1 MKIETGDKAL
11 RTRVKLLGRLLGNIL
26 SEQEGKDV
34 LNAVETLRKGYISLR
49 KTDNPSK
56 RRRMTRVIEGL
67 SAEKLVHVVRA
78 FSTYF
83 SLTNIAEESYQHH
96 QRRKQ
101 LRQLNNNDTSLWTGS
116 FDTTLRELRDQG
128 INSEQMQTLLNQL
141 AYIPVITAHPTE
153 AKRRTIMDAQR
164 RIFVTNEKLS
174 DTRLTKS
181 EKAELIERL
190 ESQIQ
195 ILWKTD
201 EVRAIRPSVKDE
213 IGYGLAYF
221 NECLF
226 DAVPKTYRDFESAA
240 LHVCGKSADG
250 NPKVTIPSFLRFG
263 SWIGGDRDGNPNVKP
278 ETTAMAVRLQS
289 QTILLEYLRRIP
301 TLIEVLT
308 HSDKLCTP
316 SAAMVESLKRD
327 EQYSENAFSDKPE
340 RFTHEPYRR
349 KLSIMRYRLE
359 RNLVALKDKLQE
371 RTDRNEAFTG
381 DRYPSEAEFLADLN
395 TIYDSLVSHGDKRI
409 ADRKLKDLIRLT
421 ETFGF
426 YCLRLDI
433 RQESTRHSEAVAE
446 LFKHINV
453 DYLSLDEND
462 RLTALEKVI
471 KDPTGIEPQNT
482 ALSESTKETLD
493 VFRVMVQMRNEVS
506 KKAFGSYVISM
517 THEASHVME
526 VLFMA
531 RLAGLAGYENGK
543 AQCNI
548 RIAPLF
554 ETIEDLAHIEPVMSK
569 LLDNTTYANMLKNVG
584 NLQEIMLGYS
594 DSCKDGGI
602 LASVWNLYDAQKR
615 VTQLTNEHG
624 VRCRLFHGR
633 GGTVGRGG
641 GPTHEAIL
649 SQPEGTVHGQIKF
662 TEQGEVLSFKYSN
675 QETAVYEL
683 TMGLTGLIKASAN
696 LVKATPPERKD
707 YLATMDE
714 LASSG
719 ETAYRQLTDHTE
731 GFLDYF
737 YEATPVSEIGLM
749 NIGSRPSHRKKGD
762 RAKTSV
768 RAIAWVFG
776 WAQSRHTLPAWYG
789 IGSALEQWRQ
799 KDPTRL
805 AQLQKMYMEW
815 PFFRALLSNTQMA
828 LFKADPNIAKEY
840 AGLCVEKETGERIY
854 KLFREEYVRTVTQ
867 VLNITGSQQLLE
879 ENPVLEISLTRR
891 NPYLDPL
898 NHIQLTLLK
907 RYRDESLSDEEREN
921 WLNPLL
927 RSINAIAAGM
937 RNTG

>member
-1 MKIETGDKAL
+1 MTLKTDDKAL
-11 RTRVKLLGRLLGNIL
+11 RTRVKLLGTLLGNIL
-26 SEQEGKDV
+26 REQEGDEV
-34 LNAVETLRKGYISLR
+34 LSAVETLRKGYIDLR
-49 KTDNPSK
+49 KNDNPAK
-56 RRRMTRVIEGL
+56 RRRLNRLIESL
-67 SAEKLVHVVRA
+67 SSDNLVHIVRA

-83 SLTNIAEESYQHH
+83 SLINLAEESYQHH

-101 LRQLNNNDTSLWTGS
+101 LRQMSGNDPLWTGS
-116 FDTTLRELRDQG
+116 FDATLRELRDQG
-128 INSEQMQTLLNQL
+128 INPEQLQILLNQI

-164 RIFVTNEKLS
+164 RIFESNEELG
-174 DTRLTKS
+174 DTRLTKP
-181 EKAELIERL
+181 EKAALIDKL

-201 EVRAIRPSVKDE
+201 EVRVTRPRVKDE
-213 IGYGLAYF
+213 IGYGLTYF

-226 DAVPKTYRDFESAA
+226 DAVPNTYRNFENAA
-240 LHVCGKSADG
+240 LRVCGKTAEG
-250 NPKVTIPSFLRFG
+250 KPKITIPSFLRFG
-263 SWIGGDRDGNPNVKP
+263 SWIGGDRDGNPNVTP

-289 QTILLEYLRRIP
+289 QTILLEYLNRIP
-301 TLIEVLT
+301 ELIELLT
-308 HSDKLCTP
+308 HSDKLCAPT
-316 SAAMVESLKRD
+316 AAMQDSLQRD
-327 EQYSENAFSDKPE
+327 EQYVEHTFDDKPW
-340 RFTHEPYRR
+340 RFQHEPYRR

-359 RNLVALKDKLQE
+359 RNLVALKDKLLE
-371 RTDRNEAFTG
+371 RTSRNESYLSDG
-381 DRYPSEAEFLADLN
+381 YPSEQEFLDDLK
-395 TIYDSLVSHGDKRI
+395 TIHDSLVSHGDKRI
-409 ADRKLKDLIRLT
+409 ADGRLKDLIRLT

-426 YCLRLDI
+426 YCLRLDV
-433 RQESTRHSEAVAE
+433 RQESTRHCEAVAE
-446 LFKHINV
+446 LFAQIDV
-453 DYLSLDEND
+453 DYLSLDEEA
-462 RLTALEKVI
+462 RLVALEKVI
-471 KDPTGIEPQNT
+471 KDPSGIDSHASGLNDATQ
-482 ALSESTKETLD
+482 ETLA
-493 VFRVMVQMRNEVS
+493 VFQVMVEMRNEVS

-531 RLAGLAGYENGK
+531 RLAGLAGYENGE
-543 AQCNI
+543 ARCSI

-569 LLDNTTYANMLKNVG
+569 LLDNPTYAAMLKQVG

-696 LVKATPPERKD
+696 LVQPTRPERKD

-714 LASSG
+714 LAATG
-719 ETAYRQLTDHTE
+719 EASYRQLTDHTE

-737 YEATPVSEIGLM
+737 YEGTPVSEIGLM

-776 WAQSRHTLPAWYG
+776 WAQSRHTLPAWFG
-789 IGSALEQWRQ
+789 IGTALEEWRQ
-799 KDPTRL
+799 NDPSRL
-805 AQLQKMYMEW
+805 TQLQKMYQDW

-828 LFKADPNIAKEY
+828 LFKAEANIAKEY
-840 AGLCVEKETGERIY
+840 AKLCVDPETGDRIY
-854 KLFREEYVRTVTQ
+854 KLFREEYTRTVTQ
-867 VLNITGSQQLLE
+867 VLNITESKYLLE
-879 ENPVLEISLTRR
+879 ENPVLEVSLTRR

-907 RYRDESLSDEEREN
+907 RYRDESLSDEQRAN

>member
-1 MKIETGDKAL
+1 MRIDTGDKAL
-11 RTRVKLLGRLLGNIL
+11 RSRVKLLGTLLGNIL
-26 SEQEGKDV
+26 REQEGPEV
-34 LNAVETLRKGYISLR
+34 LFAVESLRKGYIGLR
-49 KTDNPSK
+49 KAENLTT
-56 RRRMTRVIEGL
+56 RRRLSRLIENL
-67 SAEKLVHVVRA
+67 SSEQLVHIVRA

-83 SLTNIAEESYQHH
+83 SLINIAEESYQHH

-101 LRQLNNNDTSLWTGS
+101 LRHLSDNAPLWTGS
-116 FDTTLRELRDQG
+116 FDTTLRELRAQG
-128 INSEQMQTLLNQL
+128 ITPEQLQTLLDQL

-164 RIFVTNEKLS
+164 RIFLSNEQLN
-174 DTRLTKS
+174 DTRLNKVERT
-181 EKAELIERL
+181 ELVDEL
-190 ESQIQ
+190 KSQIQ

-201 EVRAIRPSVKDE
+201 EVRSARPRVKDE
-213 IGYGLAYF
+213 INYGLAYF

-226 DAVPKTYRDFESAA
+226 NAVPNTYRNFEKAA
-240 LHVCGKSADG
+240 VRVCGKAMDG
-250 NPKVTIPSFLRFG
+250 KAKITIPSFLRFG

-289 QTILLEYLRRIP
+289 QTVLLEYLNRIP
-301 TLIEVLT
+301 HLIELLT
-308 HSDKLCTP
+308 HSDKFCTP
-316 SAAMVESLKRD
+316 SQAMKDSLERD
-327 EQYSENAFSDKPE
+327 KAFTEHAFFDKPE
-340 RFTHEPYRR
+340 KYLHEPYRR

-359 RNLVALKDKLQE
+359 RNLVAVKDELLK
-371 RTDRNEAFTG
+371 RNTRPETNIE
-381 DRYPSEAEFLADLN
+381 DRYNSESEFLQDLK
-395 TIYDSLVSHGDKRI
+395 TIYDSLISHGDERI
-409 ADRKLKDLIRLT
+409 ANGKLKDLIRLV

-426 YCLRLDI
+426 YCLRLDV

-446 LFKHINV
+446 LFKQIDI
-453 DYLSLDEND
+453 DYPTLDESQ
-462 RLTALEKVI
+462 RLAALEKAI
-471 KDPTGIEPQNT
+471 KDPTGIDPLHMGLAEPTQ
-482 ALSESTKETLD
+482 ETLE
-493 VFRVMVQMRNEVS
+493 VFRVMSRMREEVS
-506 KKAFGSYVISM
+506 PKAFGSYVISM

-526 VLFMA
+526 VMLMA
-531 RLAGLAGYENGK
+531 RLAGLADFQGDEV
-543 AQCNI
+543 QCNI

-554 ETIEDLAHIEPVMSK
+554 ETIEDLEHIEPVMDRLLANKTYAK
-569 LLDNTTYANMLKNVG
+569 LLQSNG
-584 NLQEIMLGYS
+584 NLQEVMLGYS

-602 LASVWNLYDAQKR
+602 LASAWSLYEAQKR
-615 VTQLTNEHG
+615 VTRLTNQHG

-675 QETAVYEL
+675 EETAVYEL

-696 LVKATPPERKD
+696 LVRPVEPDRKD
-707 YLATMDE
+707 YLAVMDQ
-714 LASSG
+714 LADTG
-719 ETAYRQLTDHTE
+719 ETAYRQLTDHTP

-737 YEATPVSEIGLM
+737 YEATPVNEIGLL

-762 RAKTSV
+762 RTKSSV

-776 WAQSRHTLPAWYG
+776 WAQSRHTLPAWFG

-799 KDPTRL
+799 NDPTRL
-805 AQLQKMYMEW
+805 AQLQKMYHEW

-828 LFKADPNIAKEY
+828 LFKGEPNIAREY
-840 AGLCVEKETGERIY
+840 ASLCLDQDTGRRVYQI
-854 KLFREEYVRTVTQ
+854 FQEEFTRTVTQ
-867 VLNITGSQQLLE
+867 VLHIAGTQKLLE
-879 ENPVLEISLTRR
+879 ENPVLELSLTRR

-898 NHIQLTLLK
+898 NYIQLTLLR
-907 RYRDESLSDEEREN
+907 RYRDESLTEEQRKN

-927 RSINAIAAGM
+927 RSINAIAGGM

>member
-1 MKIETGDKAL
+1 MALKTDDKAL
-11 RTRVKLLGRLLGNIL
+11 RSRVKLLGTLLGNIL
-26 SEQEGKDV
+26 REQEGRDV
-34 LNAVETLRKGYISLR
+34 LSAVETLRKGYINLR
-49 KTDNPSK
+49 KNDNPVK
-56 RRRMTRVIEGL
+56 RRRLNQLIESL
-67 SAEKLVHVVRA
+67 SSENLAHIVRA

-83 SLTNIAEESYQHH
+83 SLTNLAEESYQHH

-101 LRQLNNNDTSLWTGS
+101 LRQIGSTETLWTGS
-116 FDTTLRELRDQG
+116 FDATLRELRDQG
-128 INSEQMQTLLNQL
+128 INPEQLQILLNQL

-164 RIFVTNEKLS
+164 RIFETNEELN
-174 DTRLTKS
+174 DTRLTKLD
-181 EKAELIERL
+181 KMELIDKL
-190 ESQIQ
+190 QSQIQ

-201 EVRAIRPSVKDE
+201 EVRTIRPRVKDE
-213 IGYGLAYF
+213 IGYGLSYF

-226 DAVPKTYRDFESAA
+226 DAVPNTYRNFEKAT
-240 LHVCGKSADG
+240 LRVCGRTPEGD
-250 NPKVTIPSFLRFG
+250 PRVTIPSFLRFG

-289 QTILLEYLRRIP
+289 QTILLEYLNRIP
-301 TLIEVLT
+301 ELIDLLT
-308 HSDKLCTP
+308 HSDRLCIPTL
-316 SAAMVESLKRD
+316 AMQESLKRD
-327 EQYSENAFSDKPE
+327 EQYMEHSFADKPE
-340 RFTHEPYRR
+340 RFRHEPYRR

-359 RNLVALKDKLQE
+359 RNLVALKDKLHKRHE
-371 RTDRNEAFTG
+371 RGDAHIA
-381 DRYPSEAEFLADLN
+381 DRYPSEKEFLTDLK
-395 TIYDSLVSHGDKRI
+395 TIYESLVSHGDKRI
-409 ADRKLKDLIRLT
+409 ADGRLKDLIRLT

-446 LFKHINV
+446 IFQQINI
-453 DYLSLDEND
+453 DYLSLDESA
-462 RLTALEKVI
+462 RLAALEKAI
-471 KDPTGIEPQNT
+471 QDPNGIDAER
-482 ALSESTKETLD
+482 AGLSEATQETLD

-506 KKAFGSYVISM
+506 QKAFGSYVISM

-531 RLAGLAGYENGK
+531 RLAGLAGYHNGK
-543 AQCNI
+543 AECAI

-554 ETIEDLAHIEPVMSK
+554 ETIEDLTHIEPVMSA
-569 LLDNTTYANMLKNVG
+569 LLDNPTYSAMLKQVG

-602 LASVWNLYDAQKR
+602 LASVWNLYEAQQR
-615 VTQLTNEHG
+615 VTQLTNQHG

-633 GGTVGRGG
+633 GGTIGRGG

-696 LVKATPPERKD
+696 LVQPTTPERQD
-707 YLATMDE
+707 YLATMNE
-714 LASSG
+714 LARTG
-719 ETAYRQLTDHTE
+719 EASYRQLTDHTE

-749 NIGSRPSHRKKGD
+749 NIGSRPSHRNKGD

-776 WAQSRHTLPAWYG
+776 WAQSRHTLPAWFG
-789 IGSALEQWRQ
+789 IGAALERCREN
-799 KDPTRL
+799 DPSCL
-805 AQLQKMYMEW
+805 ARLQKMYQQW

-828 LFKADPNIAKEY
+828 LFKAEPNIAKEY
-840 AGLCVEKETGERIY
+840 AGLCVNRQTGERVYRIF
-854 KLFREEYVRTVTQ
+854 LEEYTRTVRQ
-867 VLNITGSQQLLE
+867 VLEITDSQRLLE
-879 ENPVLEISLTRR
+879 ENPVLELSLTRR

-898 NHIQLTLLK
+898 NHIQLTLLR
-907 RYRDESLSDEEREN
+907 RYRDETLSDEQREN

>member
-1 MKIETGDKAL
+1 MQLKTDDKAL
-11 RTRVKLLGRLLGNIL
+11 RTRVKLLGTLLGNIL
-26 SEQEGKDV
+26 REQEGSHV
-34 LNAVETLRKGYISLR
+34 LSAVETLRKGYINLR
-49 KTDNPSK
+49 KNDNPAM
-56 RRRMTRVIEGL
+56 RRRLNQLIEGL
-67 SAEKLVHVVRA
+67 SSENLVHIVRA

-101 LRQLNNNDTSLWTGS
+101 LRQMRGNGGLWYGS
-116 FDTTLRELRDQG
+116 FDATLRELREQG
-128 INSEQMQTLLNQL
+128 IKSEQIQTLLNQL

-164 RIFVTNEKLS
+164 RIFETNEELS
-174 DTRLTKS
+174 DTRLTKPEKTDLIDKLKS
-181 EKAELIERL
+181 E
-190 ESQIQ
+190 IQ

-201 EVRAIRPSVKDE
+201 EVRNIRPRVKDE
-213 IGYGLAYF
+213 IKYGLTYF

-226 DAVPKTYRDFESAA
+226 DAVPNTYRNFENAA
-240 LHVCGKSADG
+240 LRVCGRTPDG
-250 NPKVTIPSFLRFG
+250 NPKITIPSFLRFG
-263 SWIGGDRDGNPNVKP
+263 SWIGGDRDGNPNVTP

-289 QTILLEYLRRIP
+289 QTILLEYLTRIP
-301 TLIEVLT
+301 ALIELLT

-316 SAAMVESLKRD
+316 TAAMHESLERD
-327 EQYSENAFSDKPE
+327 QQYLAHTFAEKPQKFS
-340 RFTHEPYRR
+340 HEPYRR
-349 KLSIMRYRLE
+349 KLSVMRYRLE
-359 RNLVALKDKLQE
+359 RNLVGIKDKLLE
-371 RTDRNEAFTG
+371 RTDRDEIHTA
-381 DRYPSEAEFLADLN
+381 DRYPSEQEFLADLKV
-395 TIYDSLVSHGDKRI
+395 IYDSLISHGDKRI
-409 ADRKLKDLIRLT
+409 ADGKLKDLIRLT

-426 YCLRLDI
+426 YCLRLDV

-446 LFKHINV
+446 LFAQINL
-453 DYLSLDEND
+453 DYLSLDED
-462 RLTALEKVI
+462 ARLAALEKAI
-471 KDPTGIEPQNT
+471 KDPAGIDAQSQGMTEATQ
-482 ALSESTKETLD
+482 ETLD
-493 VFRVMVQMRNEVS
+493 VFQVMVQMRDEVS

-531 RLAGLAGYENGK
+531 RLAGLAGFENGE
-543 AQCNI
+543 ACCAI

-554 ETIEDLAHIEPVMSK
+554 ETIEDLTHIEPVMSR
-569 LLDNTTYANMLKNVG
+569 LLDNPTYSAMLKQVD

-602 LASVWNLYDAQKR
+602 LASVWNLYEAQQR
-615 VTQLTNEHG
+615 VTQLTNAHG

-696 LVKATPPERKD
+696 LVQPTAPERKD

-714 LASSG
+714 LARTG
-719 ETAYRQLTDHTE
+719 EAAYRQLTDHTE

-737 YEATPVSEIGLM
+737 YEATPVNEIALL

-776 WAQSRHTLPAWYG
+776 WAQSRHTLPAWFG

-799 KDPTRL
+799 NDPTRL
-805 AQLQKMYMEW
+805 AQLQKMYQQW

-828 LFKADPNIAKEY
+828 LFKAEPNIAKEY
-840 AGLCVEKETGERIY
+840 AALCVDKKTGKRVY
-854 KLFREEYVRTVTQ
+854 KIFREEYTRTVTQ
-867 VLNITGSQQLLE
+867 VLNITNSQRLLE
-879 ENPVLEISLTRR
+879 ENPVLELSLTRR

-898 NHIQLTLLK
+898 NYIQLTLLK
-907 RYRDESLSDEEREN
+907 RYRDETLSEEQREN